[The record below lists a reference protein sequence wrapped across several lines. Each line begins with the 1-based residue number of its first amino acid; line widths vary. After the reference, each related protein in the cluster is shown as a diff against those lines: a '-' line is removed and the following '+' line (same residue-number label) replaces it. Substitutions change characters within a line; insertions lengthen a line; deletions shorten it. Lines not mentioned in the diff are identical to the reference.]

1 MKCGFVSLV
10 GRPNVGKSTLLNSLL
25 GMKLA
30 ITSNVSG
37 TTRNVIQGIYHDED
51 SQIIFI
57 DTPGI
62 HKPTHKLGNLMNKKA
77 YNNTDGVDVIL
88 FLVDIYKGFGRGDEF
103 ILDKIKDHD
112 VPIFLLLNK
121 VDQFKDKSVLLE
133 KINELKDKYSFA
145 EIIPISAKKKNNLD
159 QLVSSIKKYLPEMDK
174 IYSDEDLTNVSTRFI
189 MAEFVREKV
198 LELTRQEIPHSVTC
212 YVENYE
218 EDEKVVHIQVLIV
231 VDRENIKKII
241 IGKGGSMLKEIGSR
255 ARHDMEAFL
264 GKKVF
269 LETYVKTLKN
279 WRDEEKYFLE
289 LGLKE
294 EDEYFLYKIKIK
306 SPL

>member
-10 GRPNVGKSTLLNSLL
+10 GRPNVGKSSLLNSIL

-30 ITSNVSG
+30 ITSDVSG
-37 TTRNVIQGIYHDED
+37 TTRNVIQGIYNDDD
-51 SQIIFI
+51 SQIVFV

-62 HKPTHKLGNLMNKKA
+62 HKPNNKLGSLMNKKA
-77 YNNTDGVDVIL
+77 YNNTEGVDVIL
-88 FLVDIYKGFGRGDEF
+88 FLIDISKGFGKGDQF
-103 ILDKIKDHD
+103 ILDRIKDKD

-121 VDQFKDKSVLLE
+121 IDLVKDKSKLLE
-133 KINELKDKYSFA
+133 EINKLKELHDFK
-145 EIIPISAKKKNNLD
+145 EIIPISAMKNDNTDL
-159 QLVSSIKKYLPEMDK
+159 LIKCLKNEIPEQDK
-174 IYSDEDLTNVSTRFI
+174 IFSEEELTNVTTRFI

-198 LELTRQEIPHSVTC
+198 LELTHDEIPHTVTC

-231 VDRENIKKII
+231 VDRDNIKKII
-241 IGKGGSMLKEIGSR
+241 IGKQGSMLKEIGTR
-255 ARHDMEAFL
+255 ARHDMEEFL

-279 WRDEEKYFLE
+279 WRDQEKYFIE
-289 LGLKE
+289 LGLKD
-294 EDEYFLYKIKIK
+294 EDE
-306 SPL
+306 

>member
-10 GRPNVGKSTLLNSLL
+10 GRPNVGKSSLLNSIL

-37 TTRNVIQGIYHDED
+37 TTRNVIQGIYNDDD
-51 SQIIFI
+51 SQIIFV

-62 HKPTHKLGNLMNKKA
+62 HKAQNKLGSLMNKKA
-77 YNNTDGVDVIL
+77 YNNTEGVDVIL
-88 FLVDIYKGFGRGDEF
+88 FLVDISKGFGKGDEF
-103 ILDKIKDHD
+103 ILNKLKNSE
-112 VPIFLLLNK
+112 VPVFLLLNK
-121 VDQFKDKSVLLE
+121 IDLVKDKTRILE
-133 KINELKDKYSFA
+133 DITKLKELYDFD
-145 EIIPISAKKKNNLD
+145 EIIPISAKKNDNVDL
-159 QLVSSIKKYLPEMDK
+159 LINCIKKKL
-174 IYSDEDLTNVSTRFI
+174 DESERIFSEEELTNVTTRFI

-198 LELTRQEIPHSVTC
+198 LELTHDEIPHTVTC

-218 EDEKVVHIQVLIV
+218 EDEDIVHIQVLIV

-241 IGKGGSMLKEIGSR
+241 IGKQGSMLKEIGTR
-255 ARHDMEAFL
+255 ARIDMEKFL

-269 LETYVKTLKN
+269 LETYVKTIKN
-279 WRDEEKYFLE
+279 WRDEEKYFQE

-294 EDEYFLYKIKIK
+294 EDE
-306 SPL
+306 

>member
-37 TTRNVIQGIYHDED
+37 TTRNVIQGIYNDSD
-51 SQIIFI
+51 SQIVFI

-77 YNNTDGVDVIL
+77 YNNTEGVDVIL
-88 FLVDIYKGFGRGDEF
+88 FLVDIYKGFGKGDEF
-103 ILDKIKDHD
+103 ILEKIKNCG
-112 VPIFLLLNK
+112 VPVFLLLNK
-121 VDQFKDKSVLLE
+121 VDQFKDKSILLE
-133 KINELKDKYSFA
+133 KINELKEKYEFA

-159 QLVSSIKKYLPEMDK
+159 SLVSCLKKYLPEMEK
-174 IYSDEDLTNVSTRFI
+174 IYSDDDLTNVSTRFI

-198 LELTRQEIPHSVTC
+198 LELTKQEIPHSVTC
-212 YVENYE
+212 FVENYE
-218 EDEKVVHIQVLIV
+218 EDLNVVHIQVLVV
-231 VDRENIKKII
+231 VDRDNIKKII
-241 IGKGGSMLKEIGSR
+241 IGKGGAMLKEIGSR
-255 ARHDMEAFL
+255 ARHDMEEFL
-264 GKKVF
+264 GKKVY

-294 EDEYFLYKIKIK
+294 EDE
-306 SPL
+306 

>member
-10 GRPNVGKSTLLNSLL
+10 GRPNVGKSSLLNSIL

-37 TTRNVIQGIYHDED
+37 TTRNVIQGIYNDDE
-51 SQIIFI
+51 SQIVFV

-62 HKPTHKLGNLMNKKA
+62 HKAQNKLGSLMNKKA
-77 YNNTDGVDVIL
+77 YNNTEGVDVIL
-88 FLVDIYKGFGRGDEF
+88 FLVDISKGFGKGDEF
-103 ILDKIKDHD
+103 ILNKLKDSE
-112 VPIFLLLNK
+112 VPVFLLLNK
-121 VDQFKDKSVLLE
+121 IDLVKDKSKLLE
-133 KINELKDKYSFA
+133 DITKLKELYDFA
-145 EIIPISAKKKNNLD
+145 EIIPISALKKDNVDELINC
-159 QLVSSIKKYLPEMDK
+159 IKKYLEEQER
-174 IYSDEDLTNVSTRFI
+174 IYSEDELTNVTTRFI

-198 LELTRQEIPHSVTC
+198 LELTHDEIPHTVTC

-218 EDEKVVHIQVLIV
+218 EDDKIVHIQVLIV

-241 IGKGGSMLKEIGSR
+241 IGKQGSMLKEIGTR
-255 ARHDMEAFL
+255 ARKDMEEFL

-294 EDEYFLYKIKIK
+294 EDE
-306 SPL
+306 

>member
-37 TTRNVIQGIYHDED
+37 TTRNVIQGIYNDSS

-62 HKPTHKLGNLMNKKA
+62 HKPNHKLGSLMNKKA
-77 YNNTDGVDVIL
+77 YNNTTGVDVIL
-88 FLVDIYKGFGRGDEF
+88 FLIDISKGFGKGDQF
-103 ILDKIKDHD
+103 ILNKIKDKD

-121 VDQFKDKSVLLE
+121 IDQVKDKTILLK
-133 KINELKDKYSFA
+133 KINELKSIYDFT
-145 EIIPISAKKKNNLD
+145 EIIPISAMKKDNIDVLID
-159 QLVSSIKKYLPEMDK
+159 CIKKRLPEMDK

-189 MAEFVREKV
+189 LAELVREKV
-198 LELTRQEIPHSVTC
+198 LELTREEIPHSVTC

-218 EDEKVVHIQVLIV
+218 EDEDLVHVQILVV
-231 VDRENIKKII
+231 VDRDNLKKII
-241 IGKGGSMLKEIGSR
+241 IGKSGSMLKKIGTM
-255 ARHDMEAFL
+255 ARKDMENFL

-289 LGLKE
+289 LGLKD
-294 EDEYFLYKIKIK
+294 EDE
-306 SPL
+306 

>member
-10 GRPNVGKSTLLNSLL
+10 GRPNVGKSSLLNSILD
-25 GMKLA
+25 MKLA

-37 TTRNVIQGIYHDED
+37 TTRNVIQGIYNDEN
-51 SQIIFI
+51 SQIIFV

-62 HKPTHKLGNLMNKKA
+62 HKPNNKLGNLMNKKA

-88 FLVDIYKGFGRGDEF
+88 FLIDISKGFGKGDQF
-103 ILDKIKDHD
+103 ILDKIKNKDI
-112 VPIFLLLNK
+112 PIFLLLNK
-121 VDQFKDKSVLLE
+121 IDLVKDKTTLLE
-133 KINELKDKYSFA
+133 EINKLKELHDFA
-145 EIIPISAKKKNNLD
+145 EIIPISA
-159 QLVSSIKKYLPEMDK
+159 IKKDNIELLINCIKERLYESER
-174 IYSDEDLTNVSTRFI
+174 IFSEEELTNVSTRFI
-189 MAEFVREKV
+189 MAEFVREKI
-198 LELTRQEIPHSVTC
+198 LELTHDEIPHTVTC

-218 EDEKVVHIQVLIV
+218 ESKKLIHIQVLIV

-241 IGKGGSMLKEIGSR
+241 IGKQGSKLKEISTR
-255 ARHDMEAFL
+255 ARKDMEAFL

-289 LGLKE
+289 LGLKD
-294 EDEYFLYKIKIK
+294 EDE
-306 SPL
+306 

>member
-37 TTRNVIQGIYHDED
+37 TTRNVIQGIYNDPN

-77 YNNTDGVDVIL
+77 YNNTEGVDVIL

-103 ILDKIKDHD
+103 ILEKIKNHG
-112 VPIFLLLNK
+112 VPVFLLLNK
-121 VDQFKDKSVLLE
+121 VDQFKDKSVLIE
-133 KINELKDKYSFA
+133 KINELKEKYDFA

-159 QLVSSIKKYLPEMDK
+159 SLISCLKKYLPDMDK

-198 LELTRQEIPHSVTC
+198 LELTREEIPHSVTC

-218 EDEKVVHIQVLIV
+218 EDENVVHIQVLVV
-231 VDRENIKKII
+231 VDRDNIKKII
-241 IGKGGSMLKEIGSR
+241 IGKGGAMLKEIGSR

-264 GKKVF
+264 GKKVY

-279 WRDEEKYFLE
+279 WRDEERYFLE
-289 LGLKE
+289 LGLKD
-294 EDEYFLYKIKIK
+294 EDE
-306 SPL
+306 